1 MATPATTV
9 TIIAERLLQ
18 PKIVRLL
25 EETGAS
31 GYTVV
36 EGSGKGHHLTRT
48 HERPSLVRDFDI
60 VRIEFVMTDGEH
72 AREIAQQIADTFF
85 KEYSG
90 IIYISPVEVLRPELF

>member
-18 PKIVRLL
+18 AKIVKLL
-25 EETGAS
+25 DETGAS

-48 HERPSLVRDFDI
+48 HERPSIVRDFDI

-72 AREIAQQIADTFF
+72 AREIAQQIADTYF
-85 KEYSG
+85 KDYSG
-90 IIYISPVEVLRPELF
+90 IITISPVEVLRPELF

>member
-18 PKIVRLL
+18 AKIIDLL
-25 EETGAS
+25 NETGAT
-31 GYTVV
+31 GYTIV
-36 EGSGKGHHLTRT
+36 EGSGKGHELTRT
-48 HERPSLVRDFDI
+48 HERPSIVRDFDI

-85 KEYSG
+85 EDYSG
-90 IIYISPVEVLRPELF
+90 IIYITPAEVLRPERF

>member
-18 PKIVRLL
+18 SKIVRLL

>member
-1 MATPATTV
+1 MATQATTV

-18 PKIVRLL
+18 AKITALL
-25 EETGAS
+25 DATGAS

-48 HERPSLVRDFDI
+48 HDRPSIVRDFDI

-72 AREIAQQIADTFF
+72 AREIAQQIADTYF
-85 KEYSG
+85 KQYSG
-90 IIYISPVEVLRPELF
+90 IIYISQVEVLRPDLF

>member
-18 PKIVRLL
+18 AKIVKLL
-25 EETGAS
+25 DETGAS

-48 HERPSLVRDFDI
+48 HERPSIVRDFDI

-72 AREIAQQIADTFF
+72 AREIAQQIADTYFND
-85 KEYSG
+85 YSG
-90 IIYISPVEVLRPELF
+90 IITISPVEVLRPELF